1 MKKLLYSIYSITG
14 GRPMKRVQY
23 CFYDAIGRRDIHEY
37 IDGFGRRWTAHSA
50 WAWYRVRIKD
60 NGRDSQASVQI
71 GG

>member
-1 MKKLLYSIYSITG
+1 
-14 GRPMKRVQY
+14 MKRVQY
-23 CFYDAIGRRDIHEY
+23 CFYDATGRRDIHEY
-37 IDGFGRRWTAHSA
+37 IDGFGRRWMAHSA